1 MTLYCTITVNI
12 SFFVYAFSTFKLIC
26 DSNEGINIRQL
37 EDSLEKLKSKF
48 QERLVDFEKIENV
61 VHLVN
66 NSISLMPNSEWTSEV
81 TGVFE
86 SNNS

>member
-1 MTLYCTITVNI
+1 MMLYCTITVNI
-12 SFFVYAFSTFKLIC
+12 SIFVYAFPTFKLAF

-48 QERLVDFEKIENV
+48 QERLTDFEKIENV

-66 NSISLMPNSEWTSEV
+66 NSISLMPNGE
-81 TGVFE
+81 
-86 SNNS
+86 